1 MSLVTAR
8 DNGTLGI
15 TQRTTQPDS
24 LSSKFTIRERL
35 TALETSTRP
44 MLEERHEQ
52 QSENRQG
59 WKSFMWH
66 LAASA
71 TVGAVTALGI
81 VKSSGG

>member
-1 MSLVTAR
+1 MSQHE
-8 DNGTLGI
+8 I
-15 TQRTTQPDS
+15 TELWES
-24 LSSKFTIRERL
+24 LNALRNQIHSLEVTIRERL
-35 TALETSTRP
+35 TVLETSTRP

>member
-1 MSLVTAR
+1 MSQHE
-8 DNGTLGI
+8 I
-15 TQRTTQPDS
+15 TELWES
-24 LSSKFTIRERL
+24 LNALRNQIHSLEVTIRECL

>member
-1 MSLVTAR
+1 MSQQE
-8 DNGTLGI
+8 I
-15 TQRTTQPDS
+15 TELWES
-24 LSSKFTIRERL
+24 LNALRNQIHSLEVTIRERL
-35 TALETSTRP
+35 TVLETSTRP

-59 WKSFMWH
+59 WKSFLWH

>member
-1 MSLVTAR
+1 MSQHE
-8 DNGTLGI
+8 I
-15 TQRTTQPDS
+15 TELWES
-24 LSSKFTIRERL
+24 LNALRNQIHSLEVTIRERL

-52 QSENRQG
+52 QSENRRG
-59 WKSFMWH
+59 WKSFLWH

>member
-1 MSLVTAR
+1 MSQHEITELRESLNALR
-8 DNGTLGI
+8 DQI
-15 TQRTTQPDS
+15 HS
-24 LSSKFTIRERL
+24 LEITIRERL
-35 TALETSTRP
+35 TVLETSTRP

-59 WKSFMWH
+59 WKSFLWY

-71 TVGAVTALGI
+71 TIGAVTALGI